1 MSPHQVLKKY
11 WNYDAFRPG
20 QEEIINAVMEGKD
33 TLALLPT
40 GGGKSICF
48 QIPALALEGVT
59 IVVSPLIALMKD
71 QVRQL
76 KDRGIVADA
85 LYSGMRRGDIDRIL
99 DNAVYG
105 NTKLLYMSPERLLTD
120 LARVRIGKMN
130 LSLIAVDEAHCISQ
144 WGYDFRPPYLRIAE
158 LRELHPD
165 VPIIA
170 VTATATPEVVEDIQE
185 NLDFKKERLVF
196 KKSFGRDN
204 LAYVVRRPESKEK
217 HLLEILKGV
226 PGTSIVYVRSRGLTK
241 QLALMLQRNGIAA
254 ASYHAGLEPDE
265 KDRRQDA
272 WIKGTLRVIV
282 ATNAFGMG
290 IDKPDVRTVVHYGP
304 PDSPEAYF
312 QEAGRGGRD
321 GEMSYGIMLYH
332 PTDGIRLRQH
342 WAQAFPEISEV
353 KRAYRAL
360 GSYLQL
366 AVGGGQGEAYDFD
379 IVKFSQNFGFDVRQ
393 AYSALKAV
401 ERSGYILLT
410 DAINQP
416 ARLQFIATKEQLY
429 DYQLKHRA
437 QDKLI
442 KSILRTSHG
451 AFLNPVQIKEGALA
465 NFLNLELADLQRVFR
480 KMEAEGIID
489 YFPEKDLPQVV
500 FVEERIDPDA
510 LRIDEKQYKFLRDRA
525 FERIETMINYAEGQ
539 GTTCR
544 SRTLLL
550 YFGEPAV
557 ADCGICDGCR
567 VRANSGNPVLTPK
580 KVYGDILTRL
590 EDDNPL
596 TVEEAAG
603 EYGAVRRKATTEVI
617 QHLIR
622 EGLIVQ
628 EDGKLRKP

>member
-1 MSPHQVLKKY
+1 
-11 WNYDAFRPG
+11 
-20 QEEIINAVMEGKD
+20 
-33 TLALLPT
+33 
-40 GGGKSICF
+40 
-48 QIPALALEGVT
+48 
-59 IVVSPLIALMKD
+59 
-71 QVRQL
+71 
-76 KDRGIVADA
+76 
-85 LYSGMRRGDIDRIL
+85 
-99 DNAVYG
+99 
-105 NTKLLYMSPERLLTD
+105 
-120 LARVRIGKMN
+120 
-130 LSLIAVDEAHCISQ
+130 
-144 WGYDFRPPYLRIAE
+144 
-158 LRELHPD
+158 
-165 VPIIA
+165 
-170 VTATATPEVVEDIQE
+170 
-185 NLDFKKERLVF
+185 
-196 KKSFGRDN
+196 
-204 LAYVVRRPESKEK
+204 
-217 HLLEILKGV
+217 
-226 PGTSIVYVRSRGLTK
+226 
-241 QLALMLQRNGIAA
+241 
-254 ASYHAGLEPDE
+254 
-265 KDRRQDA
+265 
-272 WIKGTLRVIV
+272 
-282 ATNAFGMG
+282 MG
-290 IDKPDVRTVVHYGP
+290 IDKPDVRSVIHYGP

-332 PTDGIRLRQH
+332 PTDGVRLKQF
-342 WAQAFPEISEV
+342 WALAFPEISEV

-366 AVGGGQGEAYDFD
+366 AIGGGQGEAYDFD

-410 DAINQP
+410 DAIHQP

-465 NFLNLELADLQRVFR
+465 NFLEIELVDLQRVFR
-480 KMEAEGIID
+480 KMDGEGIID

-525 FERIETMINYAEGQ
+525 FDRIETMINYAEGQ
-539 GTTCR
+539 GTNCR
-544 SRTLLL
+544 SRTLLR
-550 YFGEPAV
+550 YFGEPAA

-567 VRANSGNPVLTPK
+567 VRANAGNPVLTPK

-590 EDDNPL
+590 ENDKSL
-596 TVEEAAG
+596 TMEEAAG
-603 EYGAVRRKATTEVI
+603 EYGPVQRKVTTEVI

-628 EDGKLRKP
+628 EDEKLRKP